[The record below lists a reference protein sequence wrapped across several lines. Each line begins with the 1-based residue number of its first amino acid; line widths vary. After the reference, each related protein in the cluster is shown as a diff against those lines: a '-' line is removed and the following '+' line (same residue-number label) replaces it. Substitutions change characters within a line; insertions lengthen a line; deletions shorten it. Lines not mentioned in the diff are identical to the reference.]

1 MNTKVKYK
9 NKTPSIVEINGRQYA
24 VNLEWRS
31 KQSSDDTPIKLTK
44 NNIKEIRP
52 SSDYDCFVG
61 MPTLDESYIQVGYSN
76 KELTPIKTHSLA
88 MSLTGKTDKT
98 ELFVFKMDEDT
109 SYILFYQNGII
120 DPDTDLIGKSDE
132 IEEYAQQIIADND
145 LGKGSY
151 HIFNGTVEESIT
163 EIEAF
168 IIHKDKKIPVIR
180 SISFSFKEVPK
191 QFYVIGGAL
200 TIIVFAGVGYLQYS
214 SYIEV
219 KKEQEAQAE
228 RMEQIRKEREAKQSI
243 LEENAKKEFETLM
256 ELRDKKIESVFNDA
270 IEHKPEPWNQYGEPR
285 DFLEMCINNIRNSP
299 VFRSTWKLRQ
309 ASCDGDSVRTIYERN
324 GVLNV
329 SAFLANNPNASIN
342 PEGDIA
348 TISKQTLYQKK
359 PIDEEIPQNVEESKD
374 AKFNIIGFL
383 QDRPDISYQFNSR
396 SMSDNGQ
403 NISLGSDARNIQRR
417 IFNMSPE
424 DETTINMDQY
434 ETYVKKLENMPSEEE
449 INNMGVED
457 LPMDKIMTLREAF
470 REDWQQEFLILRS
483 ANSISWFS
491 GLYTN
496 IPGLRVNKVDLN
508 ILPNNSIEWVI
519 ESPFFYKQ

>member
-9 NKTPSIVEINGRQYA
+9 NKTPSVVEINGRQYA
-24 VNLEWRS
+24 INLEWRS
-31 KQSSDDTPIKLTK
+31 KQSPDDTPIKLTK
-44 NNIKEIRP
+44 GNIKEIRP
-52 SSDYDCFVG
+52 SADYDCYVG
-61 MPTLDESYIQVGYSN
+61 MPTLDESYIQVGFSN

-88 MSLTGKTDKT
+88 MSLTGKAEKT
-98 ELFVFKMDEDT
+98 ELFVFKIDEDT

-120 DPDTDLIGKSDE
+120 DPGTDLLGKSDE
-132 IEEYAQQIIADND
+132 IEEYAQEIIEDND
-145 LGKGSY
+145 LGKGGY
-151 HIFNGTVEESIT
+151 HIFNESVEESIT
-163 EIEAF
+163 QIESF
-168 IIHKDKKIPVIR
+168 VIQKDKKIPVIR

-191 QFYVIGGAL
+191 QFYAIGGAVVV
-200 TIIVFAGVGYLQYS
+200 IAFAGAGYSQYS

-219 KKEQEAQAE
+219 KKEQEAQAQ
-228 RMEQIRKEREAKQSI
+228 RMEDLRKEREVKQKI
-243 LEENAKKEFETLM
+243 LEENAKKEFEKLVA
-256 ELRDKKIESVFNDA
+256 LREAQIEKVFSTA
-270 IEHKPEPWNQYGEPR
+270 MEHKPEPWNQYGEPK

-309 ASCDGDSVRTIYERN
+309 ASCDGDSVETIYERN

-329 SAFLANNPNASIN
+329 SAFLAINPSASVN

-359 PIDEEIPQNVEESKD
+359 PIDEEIPQSLEESND

-383 QDRPDISYQFNSR
+383 QDRPDISYQFNRRPMSEDGQGVSLSR
-396 SMSDNGQ
+396 
-403 NISLGSDARNIQRR
+403 DARNIQRR

-424 DETTINMDQY
+424 DESKLNMEQY
-434 ETYVKKLENMPSEEE
+434 DTFVEKLEHMPSEEE
-449 INNMGVED
+449 IKNMGVED
-457 LPMDKIMTLREAF
+457 LPMDKIMKLREAF
-470 REDWQQEFLILRS
+470 REDWQQEYLVLRS

-491 GLYTN
+491 GLYTD
-496 IPGLRVNKVDLN
+496 IPGLRVSRVDLN